1 MEYKTLYNY
10 IIPLVKDCVFRKGK
24 MGINTKEAAMPESES
39 EKLKRLRQKQLTDRD
54 PLVKQRQF
62 QHNSVVKEK
71 RMQKPFSFTKA
82 WGDIPHSIKIPFCG
96 LIAGVLVIIF
106 LPNFWESPYAIFA
119 GVGITLLLIIFGFI
133 TGNSLD
139 LRDDIKK
146 HIK

>member
-1 MEYKTLYNY
+1 
-10 IIPLVKDCVFRKGK
+10 
-24 MGINTKEAAMPESES
+24 MPESES

-62 QHNSVVKEK
+62 QRNSVIKEK
-71 RMQKPFSFTKA
+71 RMQKPFSFKKA
-82 WGDIPHSIKIPFCG
+82 WSDIPHSIRMPFYG
-96 LIAGVLVIIF
+96 LIAGVLVIAI
-106 LPNFWESPYAIFA
+106 LPNFWKSQYAIFA
-119 GVGITLLLIIFGFI
+119 GAGITLLFIIFGFI

>member
-1 MEYKTLYNY
+1 
-10 IIPLVKDCVFRKGK
+10 
-24 MGINTKEAAMPESES
+24 MPESES

-62 QHNSVVKEK
+62 QHSSVIKEK
-71 RMQKPFSFTKA
+71 RMQKPFSFKKA
-82 WGDIPHSIKIPFCG
+82 WSDIPHSIRIPLYG
-96 LIAGVLVIIF
+96 LIAGVLVIVI
-106 LPNFWESPYAIFA
+106 LPNFWKSPYAIFA
-119 GVGITLLLIIFGFI
+119 GVGVTLLLIIFGFI